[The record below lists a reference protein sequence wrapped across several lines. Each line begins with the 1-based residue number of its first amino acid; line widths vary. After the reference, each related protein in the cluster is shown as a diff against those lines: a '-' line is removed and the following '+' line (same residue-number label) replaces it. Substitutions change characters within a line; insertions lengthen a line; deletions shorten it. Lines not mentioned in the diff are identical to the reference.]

1 MKKFFLVFTALLFSS
16 TSLFAE
22 YKLEPVHCTEKKNL
36 IVELIFITPTLEQ
49 LIFATQKN
57 AKK

>member
-22 YKLEPVHCTEKKNL
+22 YKLEPARCTEKKNL

>member
-1 MKKFFLVFTALLFSS
+1 MKKFFLVFIVLFFSS
-16 TSLFAE
+16 TNLFAE
-22 YKLEPVHCTEKKNL
+22 YKLEPVHCTEKKNP
-36 IVELIFITPTLEQ
+36 IVALIFITPTLEQ